1 MGKAKKVKPSKGE
14 TKLPKVGLID
24 QIEEDKTVKSKNRNK
39 IRIRND
45 ADGEFVEPS
54 LTKRILSQARQQQ
67 IEIEEESGIR
77 PTSKSTRKPLVK
89 LGAELSDTEE
99 QSSEDELDDS
109 HYYEDIQINEEDERA
124 IEMFMSKDPT
134 PMKTLA
140 DIILEKLTEK
150 KTEIETQ
157 FSDVGSMQM
166 QDLDPRVKAMYEG
179 VRDVL
184 SKYRSG
190 KLPKAF
196 KIVPSLKNWEQ
207 ILYIT
212 DPTKWSAAAMYQ
224 ATRIFASNLKEK
236 MAQRFYNLV
245 LLPRIRDDIAEYK
258 RLNFHLYQ
266 ALRKALFK
274 PAGFM
279 KGILLPLL
287 ESGTCTLREAVII
300 GSVIAKNSIPILHSS
315 AAMLKIAEMDYTGA
329 NSIFLRIFFDKK
341 YALPYRVIDAV
352 VFHFIRFERDP
363 RELPVLWHQSL
374 LVFVQRYKGDISS
387 EQREALLGLLR
398 KQSHHS
404 ITSEVRRELQHAK
417 CRDVE
422 LTEPKPEPMV
432 C

>member
-14 TKLPKVGLID
+14 TKLPKVRLAD

-45 ADGEFVEPS
+45 ADEEFVEPS
-54 LTKRILSQARQQQ
+54 LTKKILSQARQQQ

-157 FSDVGSMQM
+157 FSDIGSMQM

-404 ITSEVRRELQHAK
+404 ITPEVRRELQHAK